1 MKIQKPSL
9 GRVVIFTAW
18 RGQGADSGKVD
29 QYAGII
35 VGVADD
41 KPAGVIDIVTLG
53 PSSVYHN
60 NNVSH
65 DADGAAGTWRYP
77 PFVKEEI
84 EV

>member
-18 RGQGADSGKVD
+18 RGQGEESGKVD
-29 QYAGII
+29 QYAGVI
-35 VGVADD
+35 VGVSDD
-41 KPAGVIDIVTLG
+41 KPGVIDIVTLG

-60 NNVSH
+60 NGARF
-65 DADGAAGTWRYP
+65 DADGSAGTWRYP
-77 PFVKEEI
+77 PFVKDEI